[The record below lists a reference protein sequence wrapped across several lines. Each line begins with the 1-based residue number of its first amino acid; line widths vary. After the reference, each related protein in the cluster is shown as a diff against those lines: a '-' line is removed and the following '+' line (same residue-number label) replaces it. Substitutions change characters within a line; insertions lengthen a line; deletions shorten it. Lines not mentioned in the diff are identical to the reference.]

1 MTISRKQFLIQSGL
15 ATAGILAGNS
25 LFAESS
31 AKKIKKFGIQL
42 YSLRD
47 VLPKDPKGI
56 LTQLAQFG
64 YKQIESYE
72 GPDGMFWGMGA
83 TGFRQLMNQLG
94 MTIVASH
101 FDFRKNLE
109 QKAADA
115 ASIGMKYLICPHI
128 GEQKKPDDYKRIA
141 EDFNKAGEVCKKTG
155 LRFAYHNHAYSFTAK
170 DGQFPQDILMMNTD
184 PALVDFEMDMYWVTV
199 AGQDPIAWMD
209 KYKNRFKLCHVKDR
223 EKGSNNKPVT
233 CTLGKGD
240 IDYKSIVKKAMKRN
254 MGYFIIEQEHYN
266 GTNSTDGAK
275 DSAAYFNASLR

>member
-15 ATAGILAGNS
+15 VTAGVLAGNS
-25 LFAESS
+25 LLAEMNG
-31 AKKIKKFGIQL
+31 KKIKKFGIQL

-47 VLPKDPKGI
+47 VLPKDPKAV

-72 GPDGMFWGMGA
+72 GPNGMFWGMGA

-101 FDFRKNLE
+101 FDFRKDLE

-128 GEQKKPDDYKRIA
+128 GEQKKLDDYKRIA
-141 EDFNKAGEVCKKTG
+141 EDFNKAGETCKKAG
-155 LRFAYHNHAYSFTAK
+155 LKFAYHNHAYSFTAK
-170 DGQFPQDILMMNTD
+170 DGQFPQDILMVNTD
-184 PALVDFEMDMYWVTV
+184 PTLVDFEMDMYWVTV

-223 EKGSNNKPVT
+223 EKGSDSKPVT

-240 IDYKSIVKKAMKRN
+240 IDYKAIVKKALKRN
-254 MGYFIIEQEHYN
+254 MDYFIVEQEHYN
-266 GTNSTDGAK
+266 GTTSTEGAK
-275 DSAAYFNASLR
+275 DSAAYFNSSLR